1 MPSNVGGSVHFPFSQ
16 NRLLWGH
23 FRLNAAVISPGVARP
38 WIDFDDKYVPLLFNV
53 LFLWSIYVGQNRAS
67 GTNTA
72 IYELKNRRMLFF
84 AWMTWNFPRVDLLT
98 GLDQPWPLSL
108 SVCQHHLKINS
119 VWLRHGMNWPFWKG
133 FHLAKS
139 FLWGAQGSRVEGVS
153 YVHAI
158 HRMCCWPEANND
170 GFSPQLCS

>member
-16 NRLLWGH
+16 IVCCGVILGWMPLWFPQVLQDH
-23 FRLNAAVISPGVARP
+23 ESTSTT
-38 WIDFDDKYVPLLFNV
+38 VPLLFNV
-53 LFLWSIYVGQNRAS
+53 LFLWSIYVGRNRAS

-119 VWLRHGMNWPFWKG
+119 VWLRHGMNWPFWKE

-139 FLWGAQGSRVEGVS
+139 FLWGAQGSLVEGVS
-153 YVHAI
+153 FVHTI
-158 HRMCCWPEANND
+158 HRTCCWPDANID